1 VVLRSPQATVTVE
14 RPVARVTIEE
24 ATPLGKVLILL
35 SEGFFDTAQT
45 QGNVRNEIRKR
56 WGIDY
61 NSNGGMWKTLN
72 AALRQNL
79 DPGWGFLET
88 DGQGKGQTYSRS
100 DRPRGKIFQEDVA

>member
-1 VVLRSPQATVTVE
+1 VEVVLRSPQATVTVE

-61 NSNGGMWKTLN
+61 NSNGGMW
-72 AALRQNL
+72 
-79 DPGWGFLET
+79 
-88 DGQGKGQTYSRS
+88 QGKGQTYSRS